1 MTHTLRVRRR
11 RGGFRCRSIYPIVH
25 QALERRQGVLQM
37 LLFSTLRP
45 TEYNGTILDEQLVL
59 FVVVGLRLKP
69 APARGAKVRGRLIL
83 YHHTAHIRCGHVH
96 RLFAN
101 IIDNASLECALVKHR
116 SDSML
121 QGKRH
126 CTVDIWLH
134 AASLPVLF
142 GRFTDIRL
150 ADVLIRAEEN

>member
-59 FVVVGLRLKP
+59 FEVVGLRLKP
-69 APARGAKVRGRLIL
+69 APTRGAKVRGHLTL
-83 YHHTAHIRCGHVH
+83 CHHAAHIRGGHVH
-96 RLFAN
+96 QLFASIAN
-101 IIDNASLECALVKHR
+101 NASLECTLIKHR
-116 SDSML
+116 SDSL
-121 QGKRH
+121 LLGKRY

-134 AASLPVLF
+134 TASLPVLF